1 MNTIAR
7 KPTSLRLHEDLLNI
21 LKERAKESHRSLNNL
36 IEGLLWD
43 SIYYDPNETTIEAMN
58 ELKTNKSLKSYSSV
72 DELVQAIMDD
82 EDFYHKEKA
91 TS

>member
-1 MNTIAR
+1 M
-7 KPTSLRLHEDLLNI
+7 
-21 LKERAKESHRSLNNL
+21 NNL

-58 ELKTNKSLKSYSSV
+58 ELKTNKSFKSYSSV

-91 TS
+91 TA